1 MAEIKESCYCNFD
14 ALKSALLRVVKRGKK
29 VIISRLGGVESELK
43 KRMQI
48 DRARKGNTIHNNCA
62 FDILQF
68 SARRQ

>member
-43 KRMQI
+43 KKNANRS
-48 DRARKGNTIHNNCA
+48 RAQR
-62 FDILQF
+62 
-68 SARRQ
+68 